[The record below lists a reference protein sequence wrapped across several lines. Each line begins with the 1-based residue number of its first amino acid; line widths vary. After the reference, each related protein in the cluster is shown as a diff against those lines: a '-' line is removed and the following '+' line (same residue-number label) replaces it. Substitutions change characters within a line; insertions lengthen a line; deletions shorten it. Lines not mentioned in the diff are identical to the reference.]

1 MRTMADLQRTRIKKA
16 VSEPRNAESK
26 ISADTMFNKSVN
38 LNMPFLNPNS
48 YLSHIKRFQ
57 KIGPLNQSSFTAA
70 EPSPVPLNSN

>member
-16 VSEPRNAESK
+16 VSEPRN
-26 ISADTMFNKSVN
+26 ADTMFNKSVN

-70 EPSPVPLNSN
+70 EPSPV